1 MKNILLVLSLGVLFL
16 SGCSRLDIAY
26 RWADTYIAS
35 KVDDYF
41 DISSDQSKA
50 LKKDIKKDLGVM
62 KTTLLPQW
70 TDRLQ
75 KIQNDVEAGTL
86 NDSKVAFYFSQFFKD
101 IEQINSHFATTAVEF
116 ISTTQPTQI
125 EYFKKSFAKK
135 NREDIEKAQNIAKAQ
150 KEYRGKYEDI
160 FEMFVGSLT
169 KDQEKMIAESV
180 KNFPYPAELKARNK
194 AYIFNEFI
202 SHQNSMEEMK
212 KFVRDYTL
220 QAEKFDLP
228 EFRAANQAYQ
238 ENLQKLITQVMTQLT
253 EKQKVALKNNIH
265 EKTEQLRAISAI
277 M

>member
-1 MKNILLVLSLGVLFL
+1 MKNICLVLSLGLLLL

-41 DISSDQSKA
+41 DISSEQSKA

-70 TDRLQ
+70 TERLE
-75 KIQNDVEAGTL
+75 KIQNDVETGTL
-86 NDSKVAFYFSQFFKD
+86 TDSKVAVYFGQFFKD
-101 IEQINSHFATTAVEF
+101 IEQINSHFATTAVDF
-116 ISTTQPTQI
+116 ISSTQPTQI

-135 NREDIEKAQNIAKAQ
+135 NREDIEKAQNITKIQ
-150 KEYRGKYEDI
+150 KDYRGKYADV

-169 KDQEKMIAESV
+169 KDQEKMIEESV
-180 KNFPYPAELKARNK
+180 KNSPYPAELKAKNK

-202 SHQNSMEEMK
+202 SHQNSMDEMK
-212 KFVRDYTL
+212 KFVREYTL
-220 QAEKFDLP
+220 QADKFDLP

-238 ENLQKLITQVMTQLT
+238 ENLQKLITQVMTSLT
-253 EKQKVALKNNIH
+253 EKQKMALKNNIN
-265 EKTEQLRAISAI
+265 EKTEQLRSISAL
-277 M
+277 

>member
-1 MKNILLVLSLGVLFL
+1 MKNVLLVLSLGVLAL

-41 DISSDQSKA
+41 DISSAQSKA

-70 TDRLQ
+70 EERLA
-75 KIQNDVEAGTL
+75 KIQQDVDAGTL
-86 NDSKVAFYFSQFFKD
+86 DDAKVAGYFGSFFKD
-101 IEQINSHFATTAVEF
+101 IEQINSHFATTAVDF

-135 NREDIEKAQNIAKAQ
+135 NREDIEKAQNTAKAQ

-169 KDQEKMIAESV
+169 KDQEKMIEESV
-180 KNFPYPAELKARNK
+180 KNSPYPAELKAKNK

-202 SHQNSMEEMK
+202 SHQSSMDEMK
-212 KFVRDYTL
+212 KFVREYTL
-220 QAEKFDLP
+220 QADKFDLP
-228 EFRAANQAYQ
+228 EFRVANQAYQ
-238 ENLQKLITQVMTQLT
+238 ESLQKLITQVMTNLT
-253 EKQKVALKNNIH
+253 DKQKIALRNNIN
-265 EKTEQLRAISAI
+265 EKTEQLRSISAL
-277 M
+277 